1 MQKILRIT
9 LFNMKYKIYTD
20 GACSGNP
27 GPGGWAAIIIVNNEI
42 KDMFSG
48 NEKNTTNNQ
57 MELMAPIKAIQK
69 FKKKSEISIFT
80 DSTYVRDGITN
91 WIKQWE
97 KNGWKTASKKPVK
110 NKDLWKKLKNLSS
123 KHSIKW
129 IWIKGHSQDKYNN
142 LVDEL
147 AQGAIKKIND

>member
-1 MQKILRIT
+1 
-9 LFNMKYKIYTD
+9 MKYKIYTD

-129 IWIKGHSQDKYNN
+129 IWVKGHAQDKYNN

-147 AQGAIKKIND
+147 AQGAIKNK